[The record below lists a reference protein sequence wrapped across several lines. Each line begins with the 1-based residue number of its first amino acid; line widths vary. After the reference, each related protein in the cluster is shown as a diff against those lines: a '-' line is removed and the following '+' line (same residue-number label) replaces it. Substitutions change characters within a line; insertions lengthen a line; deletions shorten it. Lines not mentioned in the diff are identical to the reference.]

1 MLQQEAMGGTWLAN
15 RYPGLTCDVPI
26 HIYALPWAPKND
38 WTNFMA
44 PGTEIRDYVLQ
55 VAKKFDLN
63 RFVSFKTIVK
73 DAVWDGD
80 AGNWQLTS
88 VLVPIR
94 SLLG

>member
-1 MLQQEAMGGTWLAN
+1 
-15 RYPGLTCDVPI
+15 
-26 HIYALPWAPKND
+26 
-38 WTNFMA
+38 MA
-44 PGTEIRDYVLQ
+44 PGTEIRDYILQ

-80 AGNWQLTS
+80 AGKWQLTS

-94 SLLG
+94 LLLS